1 MRLSGMRDPSDPP
14 RQLANCTTSL
24 LPPSSVKMTH
34 VRSGYCAAFSRR
46 GGGYGEPGL
55 READEQVAQ
64 VGGVRRVAQQRR
76 HAEDHLDRAQRRAV
90 RVDEGATVT
99 PARGFLP

>member
-1 MRLSGMRDPSDPP
+1 MRVAGNCAISPSSPP

-64 VGGVRRVAQQRR
+64 VGGVRRVARRGR
-76 HAEDHLDRAQRRAV
+76 HAEDPLDGRRR
-90 RVDEGATVT
+90 RVGGVGD
-99 PARGFLP
+99 GFLFPPPL